1 MVQCRFVLMR
11 LAIHFPTVVFVI
23 CVPTARPGHRSAA
36 VLSAELSL
44 TATSVAMMARTAV
57 TDAIGIRSR
66 RRA

>member
-1 MVQCRFVLMR
+1 MR
-11 LAIHFPTVVFVI
+11 LAIHCPAVVCVI
-23 CVPTARPGHRSAA
+23 CVPTAWPPFRPA

-44 TATSVAMMARTAV
+44 TATSAAMMARTAV